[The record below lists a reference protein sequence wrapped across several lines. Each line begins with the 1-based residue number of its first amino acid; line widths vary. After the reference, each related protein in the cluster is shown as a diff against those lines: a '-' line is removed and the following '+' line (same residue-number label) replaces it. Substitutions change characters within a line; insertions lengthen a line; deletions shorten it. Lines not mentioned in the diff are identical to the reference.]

1 MSRLSL
7 ILLWFVLAGC
17 SGGAVVFAPT
27 PLPPDLSALRY
38 DHPSGAFSVNVP
50 RNWPVFAQNTTV
62 LAAASFAK
70 PGETE
75 PSLRFAV
82 LNLGKEV
89 DSAALGDLM
98 DEYQTQI
105 RPDAARYSETGRQ
118 AMGDGSWRLTGVQ
131 HSIGGV
137 TQQVNTFIEQVDTFL
152 GVIEVYLP
160 DSATEQSELQ
170 NIINSFAINTQATLQ
185 ASEVTVLGFAT
196 VSDLDILHIATWST
210 PAGVFFVTG
219 EVGNYGTSWVRNVPV
234 RALLRTTDGLGVVEA
249 TDTVMGYAIPPGGFA
264 PFSLRFGQGQSAI
277 TTSFELSLGGADW
290 TAEPSQPVLGQEVM
304 TWTDDSA
311 VDSDGRL
318 TITGT
323 VTNTSAEAIRD
334 VRAVVT
340 VFDTPGNVI
349 AAGFSDVTA
358 VLSADET
365 TDFQIIIP
373 EIGGTPVNY
382 LVTMQGLP

>member
-7 ILLWFVLAGC
+7 ILIGLLLAGC

-70 PGETE
+70 PGESE

-82 LNLGKEV
+82 LNLGEQV

-98 DEYQTQI
+98 DTYQTQV
-105 RPDAARYSETGRQ
+105 RPNAAGYSETGRQ

-131 HSIGGV
+131 HSVGGV
-137 TQQVNTFIEQVDTFL
+137 TRQVNTFIEQVDTFL

-160 DSATEQSELQ
+160 DSPADQSELQ
-170 NIINSFAINTQATLQ
+170 TIINSFAIHTEASLQ
-185 ASEVTVLGFAT
+185 PSEVTILGFAT
-196 VSDLDILHIATWST
+196 VSDLDILHIATWTT

-219 EVGNYGTSWVRNVPV
+219 EVGNYGTNWVSNVPV
-234 RALLRTTDGLGVVEA
+234 RALLRTPDGLGVVEA
-249 TDTVMGYAIPPGGFA
+249 TDTAMGYGIPPGGFA

-277 TTSFELSLGGADW
+277 TNTFELSLGGADW
-290 TAEPSQPVLGQEVM
+290 TPELGQPVLGQEVM
-304 TWTDDSA
+304 TWTDDSS

-318 TITGT
+318 TIAGT
-323 VTNTSAEAIRD
+323 VTNTSTDTVRD

-340 VFDTPGNVI
+340 VFDTSGNVI
-349 AAGFSDVTA
+349 AAGFSDVT
-358 VLSADET
+358 SALAANT
-365 TDFQIIIP
+365 SADFQIIIP